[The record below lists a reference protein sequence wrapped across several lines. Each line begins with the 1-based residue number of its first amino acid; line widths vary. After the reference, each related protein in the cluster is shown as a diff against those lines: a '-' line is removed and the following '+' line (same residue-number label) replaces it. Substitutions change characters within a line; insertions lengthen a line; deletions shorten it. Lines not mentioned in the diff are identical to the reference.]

1 MKMEDLGGKQ
11 VFVVGAGVSGRASAL
26 LLAHRG
32 ALVCL
37 ADEGSANLS
46 VAEVR
51 ELESL
56 GVDIRLECSDLPGRS
71 WDLAVVSPGVPPA
84 SSLMQQ
90 LLWRRVPIISEV
102 ELAFR
107 FSKCPAI
114 AITGTNGKTT
124 TTRLIESVLRHS
136 GRKTLVAGNIGRPFC
151 SVVDDSADQ
160 DCMVLEISSF
170 QLEHVDRF
178 RPKVAV
184 LLNLAPDHLDRH
196 ASFDDYCRAK
206 ARIFENQ
213 DENDWAILQWEAKE
227 RLAKIGVEFGQKV
240 RTFSLKNPAADV
252 FYDRGLLVKR
262 IRGGNEVIYDC
273 CEGKLVGA
281 HNAENLMAALLAGLA
296 LGLAVDGMRAPLAN
310 FRGEPHRFEVLE
322 PVGGVLAVND
332 SKATNPDALRAAVES
347 AAGLLAGESSRLWL
361 IAGGLN
367 KRLSFENL
375 GRLVSVKVS
384 KAFLFGRDE
393 EEIRSALGRFT
404 ECFLC
409 QTLDKAVRA
418 AFRQAR
424 SGDVV
429 LFSPGCA
436 SFDQFQDYADRGDQ
450 FCSLV
455 DDGRLQ
461 QSVGGKMSDR
471 EKPQASEEFLVRES
485 DPSRLLGELFFASSR
500 LRKQDRVDT
509 TTSTFNYKPSIL

>member
-1 MKMEDLGGKQ
+1 MKDLGGQQ
-11 VFVVGAGVSGRASAL
+11 VIVIGAGASGRAASL
-26 LLAHRG
+26 LLAQQG
-32 ALVCL
+32 ASVWL
-37 ADEGSANLS
+37 ADENSANLS
-46 VAEVR
+46 VAEVHA
-51 ELESL
+51 LESL

-71 WDLAVVSPGVPPA
+71 WGLAIVSPGVPQA
-84 SSLMQQ
+84 SGLMRQ
-90 LLWRRVPIISEV
+90 LIQRRVPIISEV

-124 TTRLIESVLRHS
+124 TTRLIKTVMRHS

-151 SVVDDSADQ
+151 AAVGDSAEL
-160 DCMVLEISSF
+160 DCVVLEISSF

-178 RPKVAV
+178 KPKVAI

-213 DENDWAILQWEAKE
+213 DEDDWAILQWEAKE
-227 RLAKIGVEFGQKV
+227 RLTNLGVKFGQKV

-252 FYDRGLLVKR
+252 FYDRGFLVKR
-262 IRGGNEVIYDC
+262 MVGEDKVIYDC
-273 CEGKLVGA
+273 NAGKLIGA
-281 HNAENLMAALLAGLA
+281 HNAENLMAALLTGHA
-296 LGLAVDGMRAPLAN
+296 LGLAVNEMRTALAN

-322 PVGGVLAVND
+322 LVGGVLAVND
-332 SKATNPDALRAAVES
+332 SKATNPDALRASIES

-367 KRLSFENL
+367 KRLSFQNL
-375 GRLVSVKVS
+375 GHLVSVKVS
-384 KAFLFGRDE
+384 KAFLFGRDQ

-409 QTLDKAVRA
+409 WTLDRAVRA

-455 DDGRLQ
+455 DNLRLQ
-461 QSVGGKMSDR
+461 QSGGGKMSDWEQPR
-471 EKPQASEEFLVRES
+471 ASKESSVRES
-485 DPSRLLGELFFASSR
+485 DPSRLLGGLLFASSR
-500 LRKQDRVDT
+500 PRKQDRIDT
-509 TTSTFNYKPSIL
+509 TTSTFNYKPSVL

>member
-1 MKMEDLGGKQ
+1 MEDLDGKQ
-11 VFVVGAGVSGRASAL
+11 VFVIGAGVSGRAAAL
-26 LLAHRG
+26 LLARRG
-32 ALVCL
+32 ASVWL

-46 VAEVR
+46 VAEVDA
-51 ELESL
+51 LESL
-56 GVDIRLECSDLPGRS
+56 GVDIRWECSDLPDRS
-71 WDLAVVSPGVPPA
+71 WNLAVVSPGVPRT
-84 SSLMQQ
+84 SRLMQQ
-90 LLWRRVPIISEV
+90 LFWRRVPIISEV

-107 FSKCPAI
+107 FSKCPVI
-114 AITGTNGKTT
+114 AVTGTNGKTT
-124 TTRLIESVLRHS
+124 TTRLIESILRRS

-151 SVVDDSADQ
+151 SAVDGGADL
-160 DCMVLEISSF
+160 DCMVLELSSF
-170 QLEHVDRF
+170 QLECVDCF
-178 RPKVAV
+178 KPKVAV

-213 DENDWAILQWEAKE
+213 DKDDWAILQWEAKE
-227 RLAKIGVEFGQKV
+227 RLANLGIEFGGKA

-252 FYDRGLLVKR
+252 FYDRGLLVRR
-262 IRGGNEVIYDC
+262 IGGEDEGIYDC
-273 CEGKLVGA
+273 GAGKIIGA
-281 HNAENLMAALLAGLA
+281 HNAENLMAALSAGHA
-296 LGLAVDGMRAPLAN
+296 LGLAIDEMRMALAN

-332 SKATNPDALRAAVES
+332 SKATNPDALRAAIES
-347 AAGLLAGESSRLWL
+347 AAGLLVDESSRLWL

-367 KRLSFENL
+367 KRLSFQNL
-375 GRLVSVKVS
+375 GRLASVRVS
-384 KAFLFGRDE
+384 KAFLFGRDQ

-409 QTLDKAVRA
+409 WTLDKAVRA

-455 DDGRLQ
+455 DDWRLQ
-461 QSVGGKMSDR
+461 QSGGGKMSDR
-471 EKPQASEEFLVRES
+471 ERPQASKEFSVRES
-485 DPSRLLGELFFASSR
+485 DPSRLSSDLFFASSR
-500 LRKQDRVDT
+500 HCKQNRIDT